1 MSSWSESLEYFEHP
15 MPVPMGPL
23 ERLWQ
28 SEAQETVVLSA
39 AELSRRERDAHIE
52 GVHQTEARL
61 NREYEA
67 ALSNARSEFLK
78 ALAGLQEQRSEYFRK
93 MEGEVVR
100 LALAVGRTVVE
111 RELETN
117 PVLLQSA
124 VREILE
130 RIDRSSKIRVR
141 VPQHTL
147 EAWQKTMA
155 RELEEFPGLEIAGEA
170 ELASGRCAVETVLG
184 TTDFDIA
191 GRLNEIERSLLRNDS
206 ALRDQGRTVVQ

>member
-15 MPVPMGPL
+15 MAVPMGPL

-28 SEAQETVVLSA
+28 SETRETVVLSA

-78 ALAGLQEQRSEYFRK
+78 ALVGLQEQRSEYFRK

-111 RELETN
+111 RELEAN
-117 PVLLQSA
+117 PVLLQPA
-124 VREILE
+124 VREVLE
-130 RIDRSSKIRVR
+130 RIDRGSKIRVR

-147 EAWQKTMA
+147 EAWQGTMA
-155 RELEEFPGLEIAGEA
+155 REFGDFPGLEIAGEE

-191 GRLNEIERSLLRNDS
+191 GRLNEIERSLLRDDD
-206 ALRDQGRTVVQ
+206 ALRDQGPTVVQ